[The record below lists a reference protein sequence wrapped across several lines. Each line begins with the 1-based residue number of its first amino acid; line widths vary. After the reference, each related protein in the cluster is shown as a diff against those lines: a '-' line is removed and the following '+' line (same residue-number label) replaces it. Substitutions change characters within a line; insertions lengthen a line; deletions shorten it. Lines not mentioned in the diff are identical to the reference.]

1 MITSGHKPNQKNSLG
16 GENKITPT
24 FGREGKEA
32 KTHHHSDRTSKE

>member
-1 MITSGHKPNQKNSLG
+1 MSGHTLNQKNSLG